1 MKRYIVRLTGE
12 ERKQLEDIVNKG
24 KNAAYKVKHA
34 HILLDADV
42 EGKNLTDEEI
52 AKAVHCHRNTV
63 FNVRQRLVE
72 QGLEAALERKKRET
86 PPVTKMLDGEKEA
99 RLIALGCSQPP
110 EGCARWTLKLLAE
123 RMVELEIVESIS
135 YETVRRTLKKTN

>member
-1 MKRYIVRLTGE
+1 MKRYIVRLTSE
-12 ERKQLEDIVNKG
+12 ERNQLEDIVNKG

-34 HILLDADV
+34 QILLGADA

-52 AKAVHCHRNTV
+52 AKAVHCHRNTA

-72 QGLEAALERKKRET
+72 QGLEAALERKKRES
-86 PPVTKMLDGEKEA
+86 PPVEKILDGEKEA

>member
-1 MKRYIVRLTGE
+1 MKRYIVRLADE

-24 KNAAYKVKHA
+24 KNTAYKVKHA
-34 HILLDADV
+34 YILLKADA

-52 AKAVHCHRNTV
+52 AKAVHCHKNTV
-63 FNVRQRLVE
+63 SNVRQRLVDH
-72 QGLEAALERKKRET
+72 GLEAALERKKRET
-86 PPVTKMLDGEKEA
+86 PPVAKILDGEKEA
-99 RLIALGCSQPP
+99 RLIALGCSQSP

>member
-12 ERKQLEDIVNKG
+12 ERNQLEDIVNKG

-34 HILLDADV
+34 QILLGADAD
-42 EGKNLTDEEI
+42 GKNLSDEEI

-72 QGLEAALERKKRET
+72 QGLDAALERKKRET
-86 PPVTKMLDGEKEA
+86 PPVAKILDGEKEA
-99 RLIALGCSQPP
+99 RLIAISCSQPP
-110 EGCARWTLKLLAE
+110 QGHDRWTLSLLAE

>member
-1 MKRYIVRLTGE
+1 MKKHIVRLAGE

-24 KNAAYKVKHA
+24 KNTAYRVKHA
-34 HILLDADV
+34 YILLDADV

-72 QGLEAALERKKRET
+72 HGLEAALERKKRET
-86 PPVTKMLDGEKEA
+86 PPVAKILDGEKEA
-99 RLIALGCSQPP
+99 RLIAIGCSQPP